1 MTSEEI
7 KDEYSMRDIVGR
19 YGLIPD
25 RKGFISCPF
34 HHGDR
39 QASLKVYDKDFH
51 CHACGANGD
60 IFTFVQLMENVDFK
74 EAFQSLGGT
83 YKQPSFSS
91 KLAIYR
97 SRKRKEMARKAQ
109 ERQAEQKR
117 LNHML
122 ISVYRA
128 YMERSEPFSDV
139 WCDCYNALQ
148 YQLYLQGEL
157 NGMEMR

>member
-7 KDEYSMRDIVGR
+7 KAEYSMRDIAGR
-19 YGLIPD
+19 YGFVPN
-25 RKGFISCPF
+25 RTGFITCPF
-34 HHGDR
+34 HQGDR
-39 QASLKVYDKDFH
+39 TPSLKVYEKDFY
-51 CHACGANGD
+51 CHACGENGD
-60 IFTFVQLMENVDFK
+60 IFDFVQRMEDVDFK
-74 EAFQSLGGT
+74 EAFLILGGT
-83 YKQPSFSS
+83 YEKPSFSS
-91 KLAIYR
+91 ELAIYR

-122 ISVYRA
+122 ISIYRA
-128 YMERSEPFSDV
+128 YMERSEPFSDI
-139 WCDCYNALQ
+139 WCDCNNALQ